1 MEYKDFR
8 RAINYIFTPGGVANF
23 YGVIGKDGLRREAV
37 EVKFS
42 KTHSGN
48 IEEYTVR
55 INQEVLKYLD
65 EKEEE

>member
-8 RAINYIFTPGGVANF
+8 KAINYIFTPGAEANF
-23 YGVIGKDGLRREAV
+23 YGFIGDNGIQREAV
-37 EVKFS
+37 IVRFS
-42 KTHSGN
+42 KTDTGN